1 MPILSGLYRFP
12 VKGLSPQSMSRV
24 TVAAGQPFPMDR
36 IFALARPDTSINKK
50 NPIWAK
56 KSKFIML
63 MADQQLAEIQTE
75 INLDT
80 LEMNIRKNNELLLK
94 LNLGD
99 QSGQIALENF
109 IQNLIPSLNESPSF
123 IQSVDGHFMDKPG
136 NLISLINLETLRMI
150 EKKWDINIDPLRF
163 RANIYID
170 NAEPWSEFNWVGKD
184 IFVGSGVFYVD
195 SRNGRCGATNVNPKN
210 GRRDL
215 NIPGS
220 LRRTFGHKDLGV
232 YLVAKSNACLAIGD
246 YVNVPD
252 MPIIETAQ
260 QSFQEPSLNSF
271 ICKGCYFIYDEKIG
285 CTNSGIKPG
294 TKFGEIQK
302 SWLCPDCGANKLS
315 FEKFH
320 LN

>member
-285 CTNSGIKPG
+285 CSISGIKPG

>member
-271 ICKGCYFIYDEKIG
+271 ICKGCYFIYDEKVG
-285 CTNSGIKPG
+285 CAFSGIKPG

>member
-1 MPILSGLYRFP
+1 MPIVSGLYRFP
-12 VKGLSPQSMSRV
+12 VKGLSPQSMSSV

-36 IFALARPDTSINKK
+36 IFALARPGTSINSK

-56 KSKFIML
+56 KSKFVML
-63 MADQQLAEIQTE
+63 MADQQLAEVQTE
-75 INLDT
+75 VDLDT
-80 LEMNIRKNNELLLK
+80 LEMTITKNNELLLK
-94 LNLGD
+94 LDLAN
-99 QSGQIALENF
+99 QSGQMALESF
-109 IQNLIPSLNESPSF
+109 IQNLIPSLNQNPNLV
-123 IQSVDGHFMDKPG
+123 QSLDGHFMDKPG
-136 NLISLINLETLRMI
+136 NLISLINLETIRVI
-150 EKKWDINIDPLRF
+150 EKKWDAKINPLRF

-184 IFVGSGVFYVD
+184 ISVGGAVFYVD
-195 SRNGRCGATNVNPKN
+195 SRNSRCGATNVNPEN
-210 GRRDL
+210 GKRDL

-232 YLVAKSNACLAIGD
+232 YLVAKSNACVSIGD
-246 YVNVPD
+246 YVNIPD
-252 MPIIETAQ
+252 TPTIVIAQ
-260 QSFQEPSLNSF
+260 SSFQEPSLNSF
-271 ICKGCYFIYDEKIG
+271 ICQGCYFIYDEKVG
-285 CTNSGIKPG
+285 CAFSGIKPG

>member
-1 MPILSGLYRFP
+1 
-12 VKGLSPQSMSRV
+12 
-24 TVAAGQPFPMDR
+24 
-36 IFALARPDTSINKK
+36 
-50 NPIWAK
+50 
-56 KSKFIML
+56 ML

-285 CTNSGIKPG
+285 CSISGIKPG

>member
-1 MPILSGLYRFP
+1 
-12 VKGLSPQSMSRV
+12 MSRV

-285 CTNSGIKPG
+285 CSISGIKPG

>member
-1 MPILSGLYRFP
+1 VPILSGLYRFP

-285 CTNSGIKPG
+285 CSISGIKPG